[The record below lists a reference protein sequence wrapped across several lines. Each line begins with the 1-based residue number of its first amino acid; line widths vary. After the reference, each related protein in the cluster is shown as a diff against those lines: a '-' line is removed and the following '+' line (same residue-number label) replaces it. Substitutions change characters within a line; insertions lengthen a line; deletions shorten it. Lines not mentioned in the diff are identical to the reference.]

1 MSSRYYLVH
10 RFAGK
15 GEPREDHKYI
25 SREWKNGKWVYTY
38 KDDSKGASKLSNTKT
53 LTPKGSTKQV
63 FNKDDTASNTKLSTN
78 KSTYFNKESLAKTID
93 SGRKILEK
101 TSLPDQTTIKVPN
114 TKNSTKEASS
124 ENEAKKQPYLTLY
137 DAGKANAAKKKEAEK
152 AAKAA
157 EIAAKVEK
165 AKSSIKKFF
174 TDPFGSTKR
183 KEYKDAEK
191 KLVDA
196 KSDSESAKSNYDY
209 VHDKGQYDRQLIN
222 AGKGYVKARKEY
234 FDTPVGKIEEFGLKI
249 KSFFEDLFDKEDEP
263 EAKKEESEDKK
274 ETHKDII
281 DRLKKEAED
290 KKKEAEDKKKEA
302 EDEKKE
308 AYDKAQTEERDGI
321 RTQELDALLEQY
333 GEPETI
339 FQKLLGID
347 NNPLPELNLKHSA
360 TTLDEDMALVNPN
373 YNPDTYGK
381 DESDLYD
388 QNCAVCSLVYDL
400 RRRGY
405 DVTAA
410 SETVTALDDGKT
422 GLNIFDILD
431 CYEGADI
438 NNVVTMNDALKANG
452 KSTDNVSMS
461 DVLSCMEKA
470 MLSEGEGARGQL
482 SLCWTVGGGH
492 SVSWEVENGKVV
504 IRDSQTNK
512 KYKLSDYKTQ
522 IKNLYYLR
530 TDNLTPSEK
539 IMQYAKNRQEG
550 DDK

>member
-1 MSSRYYLVH
+1 MSNRYYLVH
-10 RFAGK
+10 RMPGK
-15 GEPREDHKYI
+15 GEPRKDHKYI
-25 SREWKNGKWVYTY
+25 SREWKNNKWVYTY
-38 KDDSKGASKLSNTKT
+38 KDDSKGSSKQASIKDD
-53 LTPKGSTKQV
+53 PKQV
-63 FNKDDTASNTKLSTN
+63 FNKDDTASNTKLSTS
-78 KSTYFNKESLAKTID
+78 KSTYFNKESLAKTIG

-174 TDPFGSTKR
+174 TDPFGSTER

-191 KLVDA
+191 KLADA

-222 AGKGYVKARKEY
+222 AGKEYVKARKEY

-263 EAKKEESEDKK
+263 EAKIEESEDKK
-274 ETHKDII
+274 KETRKDII
-281 DRLKKEAED
+281 DRLKNETED
-290 KKKEAEDKKKEA
+290 TKKEVYE
-302 EDEKKE
+302 
-308 AYDKAQTEERDGI
+308 KAQTEERDGI
-321 RTQELDALLEQY
+321 RTKELNALLEQY
-333 GEPETI
+333 NEPETI
-339 FQKLLGID
+339 FQKLRGID
-347 NNPLPELNLKHSA
+347 NNPLPELNLKHGA

-381 DESDLYD
+381 DNSDLYD

-422 GLNIFDILD
+422 GLSIFDILD

-438 NNVVTMNDALKANG
+438 NNIVTMNDALKADG
-452 KSTDNVSMS
+452 KSTDTVTMS
-461 DVLSCMEKA
+461 DVLSSMEKA

-482 SLCWTVGGGH
+482 SLYWTVGGGH

-512 KYKLSDYKTQ
+512 KYKLSDYKSQ
-522 IKNLYYLR
+522 INNLYYLR

-539 IMQYAKNRQEG
+539 IMLYAKNRQEG